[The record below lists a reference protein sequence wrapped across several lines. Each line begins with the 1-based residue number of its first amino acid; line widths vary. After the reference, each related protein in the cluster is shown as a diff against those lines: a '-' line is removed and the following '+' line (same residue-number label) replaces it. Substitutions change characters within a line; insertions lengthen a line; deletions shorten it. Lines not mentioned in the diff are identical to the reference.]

1 MKFKSLQKVHAG
13 KFIDRYDIVYE
24 TADGNDKVYEMISRD
39 HDIDT
44 ADDPFAQLTRPHN
57 DSVILVVTDEA
68 GERLLISKEYRMACG
83 HWVYNFVAGLIDP
96 GESPEES
103 AKRELW
109 EETGLE
115 LYEIDDT
122 LDKGRSPGAPAHRV
136 LRSPHPGIL
145 LFMEQRIRHDYQQ
158 HF

>member
-39 HDIDT
+39 HDIDK
-44 ADDPFAQLTRPHN
+44 ADDPFARLTRPHN
-57 DSVILVVTDEA
+57 DSVILVVTDES
-68 GERLLISKEYRMACG
+68 GERLLISKEFRMACG

-109 EETGLE
+109 EET
-115 LYEIDDT
+115 
-122 LDKGRSPGAPAHRV
+122 
-136 LRSPHPGIL
+136 
-145 LFMEQRIRHDYQQ
+145 
-158 HF
+158 